1 MATAAAAAHDAHD
14 DHYTATGLSNW
25 KVGFW
30 TFIGSECLFF
40 ATLITTY
47 MVYKGKAVS
56 GPYPEDLFNIMLTTT
71 STTILLFS
79 SLAMVMA
86 LAAVQANKKKVAI
99 RWLITVIGMGAAF
112 IAIEAYEYLHFI
124 DYGLTLT
131 SSTFGSSY
139 YVLTGT
145 HKVHVIVGMIW
156 MAILAWQ
163 IHKDR
168 IPPAKSLQVEIAGLY
183 WHFVDVIWIVI
194 FTLVYLME

>member
-86 LAAVQANKKKVAI
+86 LAAVQANKKKAAI
-99 RWLITVIGMGAAF
+99 GWLFTVIGMGAAF

-124 DYGLTLT
+124 DYGLTIT

-145 HKVHVIVGMIW
+145 HKVHVLVGMIW
-156 MAILAWQ
+156 MGVLAWQ